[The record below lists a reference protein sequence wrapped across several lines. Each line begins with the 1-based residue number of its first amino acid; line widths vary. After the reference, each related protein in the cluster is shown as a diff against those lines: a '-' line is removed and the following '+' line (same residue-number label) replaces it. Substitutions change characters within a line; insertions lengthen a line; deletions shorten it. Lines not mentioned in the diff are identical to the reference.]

1 MKYMM
6 KVHEVVRYGI
16 REVIVALCDP
26 ELVGRTLKEGEV
38 EFFVNPRFYEGE
50 LVEEEEAKSWLERAT
65 IANFVGENSV
75 ELGIKAGLVDPENVK
90 RIGKVAHAQ
99 TVLMLE

>member
-38 EFFVNPRFYEGE
+38 EKILSPAR
-50 LVEEEEAKSWLERAT
+50 
-65 IANFVGENSV
+65 
-75 ELGIKAGLVDPENVK
+75 P
-90 RIGKVAHAQ
+90 
-99 TVLMLE
+99 